1 MIRTISFCLLYALLN
16 VTGAAIIKWKLKNK
30 QLTTF
35 SDWINFLLNYQ
46 VIAAFLIIF
55 LSALVLFKSLSTSE
69 FSFVIPVV
77 NGINFTLTILVGY
90 FLFKDHLNFISIVGF
105 FLILSCIMLLAF
117 NNTSHA
123 Q

>member
-35 SDWINFLLNYQ
+35 SDWINFLLNYK

-55 LSALVLFKSLSTSE
+55 LSSLVLFKALSASD

-77 NGINFTLTILVGY
+77 NGINFALTILVGY
-90 FLFKDHLNFISIVGF
+90 FLFKDHLNFLSIVGF
-105 FLILSCIMLLAF
+105 FLILSGIMLLAF

-123 Q
+123 E